1 MPEFQAVMARLL
13 ERCILPGHS
22 VDPNNLCISSG
33 KRQLPATACHCLP
46 LPACR
51 TACRCLPAALHC
63 RLLEAAWPVSAAC
76 AMPGPHS
83 VHDWPVC
90 VRHCVQSNSHYPS
103 CSQARPV
110 QLPLPNAMP
119 APVQAAAPF
128 WTTCFTASVMMA
140 TAC

>member
-13 ERCILPGHS
+13 ERCILPGHL

-33 KRQLPATACHCLP
+33 KRQLPATAC
-46 LPACR
+46 
-51 TACRCLPAALHC
+51 RCLPAALHC
-63 RLLEAAWPVSAAC
+63 RLLEAAWPFSAAC

-90 VRHCVQSNSHYPS
+90 VRHCVQSNSHYTS
-103 CSQARPV
+103 CCQPRPV

-128 WTTCFTASVMMA
+128 WTICFTASVMMA